1 MESMNVSAV
10 KGVKLQSP
18 EQWPTWI
25 STIRSLAKDH
35 KVWELLDP
43 EKSDD
48 EITKE
53 IDEPE
58 LPPMPQQA
66 MNETNQ
72 MMYRMWG
79 SQMDVYKVKLA
90 TYERQQ
96 KGLAIVNSAIKASL
110 HENQQYSLEDKDNKE
125 YC

>member
-1 MESMNVSAV
+1 MESTNVSAV

-72 MMYRMWG
+72 MMYRM
-79 SQMDVYKVKLA
+79 
-90 TYERQQ
+90 
-96 KGLAIVNSAIKASL
+96 
-110 HENQQYSLEDKDNKE
+110 
-125 YC
+125 